1 MSHHVV
7 LTWVVLTRGTAGI
20 LDINPLT
27 AAKKQELS
35 CSFPK
40 TTACKIKV
48 MIAVTSTLRQDK
60 CSQDTV
66 GYHSDFHQSIRYIYI
81 LCILCYITLVFC
93 PNTDCGTPM
102 CMHIC
107 VCMFLQSPSI
117 HSHFHTS
124 ILSLNKWVQSTVTLP
139 LRHSIYLFICLHSF
153 LLLLAGDGEGNYWCG
168 TAGGEANLS
177 VGTSEV

>member
-40 TTACKIKV
+40 TTACKTKV

-81 LCILCYITLVFC
+81 YTMYTMLYY
-93 PNTDCGTPM
+93 
-102 CMHIC
+102 
-107 VCMFLQSPSI
+107 
-117 HSHFHTS
+117 TS
-124 ILSLNKWVQSTVTLP
+124 ILSKHRLWNPHVHAIYACACSYKAPASTAISIP
-139 LRHSIYLFICLHSF
+139 LY
-153 LLLLAGDGEGNYWCG
+153 
-168 TAGGEANLS
+168 S
-177 VGTSEV
+177 V

>member
-66 GYHSDFHQSIRYIYI
+66 GYHSDFHQSISYIYYVYYAI
-81 LCILCYITLVFC
+81 L
-93 PNTDCGTPM
+93 
-102 CMHIC
+102 H
-107 VCMFLQSPSI
+107 
-117 HSHFHTS
+117 
-124 ILSLNKWVQSTVTLP
+124 
-139 LRHSIYLFICLHSF
+139 
-153 LLLLAGDGEGNYWCG
+153 
-168 TAGGEANLS
+168 
-177 VGTSEV
+177 